1 MNYISKYNDNKA
13 TVCANKTCVTVYG
26 DAARIVNAVAA
37 AAAILAAIA
46 FVEKA
51 LRKL

>member
-1 MNYISKYNDNKA
+1 MNYVNKYNGDKA
-13 TVCANKTCVTVYG
+13 TVCAGKTCVTVYG
-26 DAARIVNAVAA
+26 DAARIVNAIVI